1 MQEVQIKA
9 PKHEFTILCDDIRQE
24 MGGKASLMGLYDHH
38 IVVPEVPF
46 VLPKVCFFSK
56 FSRMDGQFK
65 FSFSVVSPNGERKDI
80 IRDSDVQIPEGAKEG
95 TFNVIASPFEVGAEG
110 VYEVI
115 LGLTKGADR
124 FEYVYKFAISN
135 AQRLQ
140 AEWVQAFY
148 RIAISKP
155 FIESISWLDLA
166 DYEGHYLPHGGLCRN
181 DMDPKLAYRELRN
194 FKASLA
200 ADTPAIQTVATRI
213 VKSEG

>member
-46 VLPKVCFFSK
+46 VLPKVCFYSR

-65 FSFSVVSPNGERKDI
+65 FSFSIVSPNGERKDI
-80 IRDSDVQIPEGAKEG
+80 IRDSDVQIPDGAKEG

-140 AEWVQAFY
+140 AE
-148 RIAISKP
+148 
-155 FIESISWLDLA
+155 
-166 DYEGHYLPHGGLCRN
+166 YEQFV
-181 DMDPKLAYRELRN
+181 AEQQ
-194 FKASLA
+194 KAGA
-200 ADTPAIQTVATRI
+200 AAPSAN
-213 VKSEG
+213 

>member
-46 VLPKVCFFSK
+46 VLPKVCFYSR

-65 FSFSVVSPNGERKDI
+65 FSFSIVSPTGERKDI

-140 AEWVQAFY
+140 AE
-148 RIAISKP
+148 
-155 FIESISWLDLA
+155 
-166 DYEGHYLPHGGLCRN
+166 YE
-181 DMDPKLAYRELRN
+181 KFVAEQQ
-194 FKASLA
+194 KAGA
-200 ADTPAIQTVATRI
+200 PAN
-213 VKSEG
+213 

>member
-46 VLPKVCFFSK
+46 VLPKVCFYSR

-65 FSFSVVSPNGERKDI
+65 FSFSIVSPTGERKDI
-80 IRDSDVQIPEGAKEG
+80 IRDSDVQIPDGAKEG

-110 VYEVI
+110 VFEVI

-140 AEWVQAFY
+140 AE
-148 RIAISKP
+148 
-155 FIESISWLDLA
+155 
-166 DYEGHYLPHGGLCRN
+166 YEQFV
-181 DMDPKLAYRELRN
+181 AEQQ
-194 FKASLA
+194 KAA
-200 ADTPAIQTVATRI
+200 APSAN
-213 VKSEG
+213 

>member
-46 VLPKVCFFSK
+46 VLPKVCFYSR

-65 FSFSVVSPNGERKDI
+65 FSFSIVSPNGERKDI

-140 AEWVQAFY
+140 AE
-148 RIAISKP
+148 
-155 FIESISWLDLA
+155 
-166 DYEGHYLPHGGLCRN
+166 YEQFV
-181 DMDPKLAYRELRN
+181 AEQQ
-194 FKASLA
+194 KAGVA
-200 ADTPAIQTVATRI
+200 APSAN
-213 VKSEG
+213 

>member
-9 PKHEFTILCDDIRQE
+9 PKHEFTLLCDDIRQE
-24 MGGKASLMGLYDHH
+24 MGGKTSLMGLYDHH

-110 VYEVI
+110 VFEVI
-115 LGLTKGADR
+115 IGLTKGADR

-140 AEWVQAFY
+140 AE
-148 RIAISKP
+148 
-155 FIESISWLDLA
+155 
-166 DYEGHYLPHGGLCRN
+166 YEAA
-181 DMDPKLAYRELRN
+181 MAEAQ
-194 FKASLA
+194 KAPTA
-200 ADTPAIQTVATRI
+200 AN
-213 VKSEG
+213 

>member
-46 VLPKVCFFSK
+46 VLPKVCFYSR

-65 FSFSVVSPNGERKDI
+65 FSFSIVSPTGERKDI

-110 VYEVI
+110 VFEVI

-140 AEWVQAFY
+140 AE
-148 RIAISKP
+148 
-155 FIESISWLDLA
+155 
-166 DYEGHYLPHGGLCRN
+166 YEQFV
-181 DMDPKLAYRELRN
+181 AEQQ
-194 FKASLA
+194 KAA
-200 ADTPAIQTVATRI
+200 TPSAN
-213 VKSEG
+213 

>member
-9 PKHEFTILCDDIRQE
+9 PKHEFSLLCDDIRQE
-24 MGGKASLMGLYDHH
+24 VGGKTSLMGLYDHH

-110 VYEVI
+110 VFEVI
-115 LGLTKGADR
+115 IGLTKGADR

-140 AEWVQAFY
+140 AE
-148 RIAISKP
+148 
-155 FIESISWLDLA
+155 
-166 DYEGHYLPHGGLCRN
+166 YEAA
-181 DMDPKLAYRELRN
+181 MAEAQ
-194 FKASLA
+194 KAGTA
-200 ADTPAIQTVATRI
+200 AN
-213 VKSEG
+213 

>member
-46 VLPKVCFFSK
+46 VLPKVCFYSR

-65 FSFSVVSPNGERKDI
+65 FSFSIVSPNGERKDI

-140 AEWVQAFY
+140 AE
-148 RIAISKP
+148 
-155 FIESISWLDLA
+155 
-166 DYEGHYLPHGGLCRN
+166 YEQFVS
-181 DMDPKLAYRELRN
+181 EQQ
-194 FKASLA
+194 KAGA
-200 ADTPAIQTVATRI
+200 AAPSAN
-213 VKSEG
+213 

>member
-1 MQEVQIKA
+1 MQEAQTKA

-46 VLPKVCFFSK
+46 VLPKVCFYTR

-65 FSFSVVSPNGERKDI
+65 FSFSIVAPGGERKDI

-95 TFNVIASPFEVGAEG
+95 TFNVIASPFEVLAEG

-115 LGLTKGADR
+115 IGLSKGTDR

-135 AQRLQ
+135 AKRLQ
-140 AEWVQAFY
+140 AEYEAFV
-148 RIAISKP
+148 A
-155 FIESISWLDLA
+155 EQQ
-166 DYEGHYLPHGGLCRN
+166 
-181 DMDPKLAYRELRN
+181 
-194 FKASLA
+194 KAEQ
-200 ADTPAIQTVATRI
+200 PAN
-213 VKSEG
+213 

>member
-9 PKHEFTILCDDIRQE
+9 PKHEFTLLCDDIRQE
-24 MGGKASLMGLYDHH
+24 MGGKTSLMGLYDHH
-38 IVVPEVPF
+38 IVVPEIPF

-110 VYEVI
+110 VFEVI
-115 LGLTKGADR
+115 IGLTKGADR

-140 AEWVQAFY
+140 AE
-148 RIAISKP
+148 
-155 FIESISWLDLA
+155 
-166 DYEGHYLPHGGLCRN
+166 YEAA
-181 DMDPKLAYRELRN
+181 MAEAQ
-194 FKASLA
+194 KAPTA
-200 ADTPAIQTVATRI
+200 AN
-213 VKSEG
+213 